1 MSNILN
7 KSTERLWVYGSL
19 RKGEYNNYMLDNS
32 KYLGKGIIRGYKLFS
47 LGNYPFIFKTYD
59 EKDIVVVEGYDVDM
73 YSANTI
79 KYMEICA
86 GYKIENVE
94 IEVIA
99 IALGTRSSIEG
110 DLGRVINGSVFVLE
124 EMCDNKGEIEG
135 GDWVNRSVI
144 LG

>member
-47 LGNYPFIFKTYD
+47 LGSYPFIFKTYD

-94 IEVIA
+94 IEVI
-99 IALGTRSSIEG
+99 EG